1 MNSIEF
7 YTSSYIS
14 AQTASSVYTELF
26 SFKKGEALSVHG
38 HEFLEIGITLNGNA
52 NHNAEGT
59 FKKLEKG
66 MVYIIPIGSTH
77 QADQTND
84 WEVRN
89 IYLLPTIFSAHFFN
103 MDSSTYYKLQDF
115 LLKHCSGNLGVIHFS
130 LKNETFSAIKSLSGT
145 LCPEL
150 FSDKNTYT
158 LYQNHCLSNIL
169 LLLAEDYYAQYAE
182 ETFYTDPRMNKIS
195 QFIYAHLDF
204 PLKNL
209 LQGLSEELTL
219 NSQYINR
226 IVKKSLG
233 VPISR
238 YFLQCKIEKSIQL
251 LQNGLAPTEVAFLL
265 GFYDYA
271 HFHKAFTRYV
281 GMTPNQYRLK

>member
-7 YTSSYIS
+7 YTNNYIS
-14 AQTASSVYTELF
+14 TQTASSLYTELF
-26 SFKKGEALSVHG
+26 SYCNGEVLSVHG
-38 HEFLEIGITLNGNA
+38 HEFLEIGITLNGSA
-52 NHNAEGT
+52 NHMADNKQAL
-59 FKKLEKG
+59 LETG
-66 MVYIIPIGSTH
+66 SVYVIPVGQTH
-77 QADQTND
+77 QADQLNN

-89 IYLLPTIFSAHFFN
+89 IYLLPTVFSAHFFN

-130 LKNETFSAIKSLSGT
+130 LKNETLSAIKALSGT

-150 FSDKNTYT
+150 FSDKSTYT

-169 LLLAEDYYAQYAE
+169 LLLAEDYYAQHAE
-182 ETFYTDPRMNKIS
+182 EAFYTDPRITKIS
-195 QFIYAHLDF
+195 QFIYAHLEL

-209 LQGLSEELTL
+209 LQGLSEELSL

-238 YFLQCKIEKSIQL
+238 YILQCKIEKSIQL
-251 LQNGLAPTEVAFLL
+251 LQEGLAPADIAYSL

-271 HFHKAFTRYV
+271 HFHKAFTQYV
-281 GMTPNQYRLK
+281 GMPPNQYRR